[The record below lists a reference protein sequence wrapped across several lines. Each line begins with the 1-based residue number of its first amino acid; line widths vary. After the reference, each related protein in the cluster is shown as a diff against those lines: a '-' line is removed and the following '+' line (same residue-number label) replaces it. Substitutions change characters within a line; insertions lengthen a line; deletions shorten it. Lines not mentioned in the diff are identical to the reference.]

1 MDVDE
6 SETSAE
12 SDVDGELCRGD
23 TNCVHWF
30 DGKHDD
36 LFQYRD
42 PISSKVIRQF
52 ERDPTSSNGQLK
64 LTKITNEIHFPSY

>member
-6 SETSAE
+6 SETIAE
-12 SDVDGELCRGD
+12 SDADGELCRGD
-23 TNCVHWF
+23 TNCVHCF

-42 PISSKVIRQF
+42 PISSKVIQ
-52 ERDPTSSNGQLK
+52 Q
-64 LTKITNEIHFPSY
+64 